1 MKEKE
6 LNNREDSE
14 MNTISIHNHIY
25 IHPKDYYSMK
35 KEVPVWALSETQVY
49 AATDSSVH
57 GLSHLEAAERI
68 KKFGKNEFA
77 KEKRQPA
84 WLIFLLQFRSP
95 LVFILL
101 IAAVIAYFLGEH
113 LDAIVIIS
121 IVILNSGL
129 GFYQEFKAERSLR
142 ELRKYI
148 THHNNIVREGRITQ
162 IDSREIVQGDLV
174 YLQRGDIVPAD
185 IRLLQTVNLTVDE
198 SILTG
203 ESFPV
208 EKTSTIIS
216 AKYALPQELKNIAL
230 AGSTVSSG
238 TGEGIVFA
246 TGNKTFLGKT
256 AHYLAEE
263 ETHGEFH
270 KGILKF
276 SNFLLKVVLI
286 TTILVFAVN
295 AFLDKEIIT
304 SFLFAIA
311 LAVGITPEVLPIIIT
326 VALSNGAQNMAKEKV
341 VTKKLASIEDI
352 GNMDVLC
359 SDKTGTLTEGTM
371 SLSSYVNLQDKKDQ
385 KILLY
390 GVLCNSIKKEKHHAS
405 FENPVDRAIIENPDA
420 KQIAVATKQYHFLQ
434 ENEFDFTRRMMSVL
448 VLAEE
453 TKTLIVKGAAET
465 VLSKC
470 TSIDPKTKIT
480 AALRQELE
488 EKIKRYE
495 QNGLKPIAIAER
507 TSSQSTADKED
518 EKELTLLGFLLFHD
532 PPKKTVKEA
541 LQVLQKQDVQVK
553 IITGD
558 SPEITH
564 HVCREVNLNI
574 IGGRILLGSEL
585 EKMNPATFNA
595 MCNNYNVF
603 ARVSPE
609 QKLKIVKALQE
620 RGHVVGFLGDG
631 INDAPALHQADV
643 GITVNT
649 ASSVAKGT
657 ADIILLHKSLNV
669 LSQGIREGRKTFG
682 NIMKYIFNTISA
694 NFGNMFTIALSSFF
708 LRFTPL
714 LPSQILLAN
723 FLTDFP
729 MLTLSKDRVDEELL
743 HKPRR
748 WNIKFISKFMYLFGA
763 ISSFFDL
770 LFIVPLMLVFKVTPE
785 LFRTAWFTLS
795 ILTELV
801 GTFTIRTRKAFY
813 RSKPSL
819 LFVGMSIFTIAL
831 TVLLIT
837 SRWGNKIFSFV
848 RIPPTILLYCFA
860 VLILYVVAL
869 EIAKRKFYKKVGDK

>member
-1 MKEKE
+1 MKKRGLAHQKE
-6 LNNREDSE
+6 NYAKS
-14 MNTISIHNHIY
+14 
-25 IHPKDYYSMK
+25 PKDI
-35 KEVPVWALSETQVY
+35 PVWALPQAEIY
-49 AATDSSVH
+49 PATDSSAQ
-57 GLSHLEAAERI
+57 GLSHLEAIERI
-68 KKFGKNEFA
+68 KKYGKNEFTQ
-77 KEKRQPA
+77 EKRQPA

-101 IAAVIAYFLGEH
+101 IAAVIAYFLGDH

-121 IVILNSGL
+121 IVVLNAGL
-129 GFYQEFKAERSLR
+129 GFYQEYKAERSLR
-142 ELRKYI
+142 ELRKFI
-148 THHNNIVREGRITQ
+148 THHNNVLRDGHVLTL
-162 IDSREIVQGDLV
+162 DSREIVPGDVV

-185 IRLLQTVNLTVDE
+185 IRLFQVENLSTDE
-198 SILTG
+198 STLTG

-208 EKTSTIIS
+208 EKTSS
-216 AKYALPQELKNIAL
+216 AINPKYSLPQDLKNMAL
-230 AGSTVSSG
+230 AGSTISSG
-238 TGEGIVFA
+238 TGEGIVIT

-256 AHYLAEE
+256 AHYLAEGE
-263 ETHGEFH
+263 SHGEFH

-276 SNFLLKVVLI
+276 SNFLLKIVLI
-286 TTILVFAVN
+286 TTIIVFAVN

-341 VTKKLASIEDI
+341 VIKKLASIEDI
-352 GNMDVLC
+352 GNMDILC
-359 SDKTGTLTEGTM
+359 SDKTGTLTEGKM
-371 SLSSYVNLQDKKDQ
+371 SLSSYVNIQNKKDP

-390 GVLCNSIKKEKHHAS
+390 GLLCNSIKKEKHHYS
-405 FENPVDRAIIENPDA
+405 FENPIDRAIVESPDI
-420 KQIAVATKQYHFLQ
+420 KKIAPEAKQYHLLQ

-448 VLAEE
+448 VLKEK
-453 TKTLIVKGAAET
+453 TKMLIVKGAAET
-465 VLSKC
+465 LLAEC
-470 TSIDPKTKIT
+470 TFIDKKTKIT
-480 AALRQELE
+480 SLLRQELE
-488 EKIKRYE
+488 ERVKKYE
-495 QNGLKPIAIAER
+495 QTGLKPIAIAEKI
-507 TSSQSTADKED
+507 STKDITTKDD
-518 EKELTLLGFLLFHD
+518 EQGLTLLGFLLFHD
-532 PPKKTVKEA
+532 PPKKIVREA
-541 LQVLQKQDVQVK
+541 LHTLQKQDVQVK

-564 HVCREVNLNI
+564 HVCREVNLPI
-574 IGGRILLGSEL
+574 VGERILLGSEL
-585 EKMNPATFNA
+585 EKMNPTMFNA

-620 RGHVVGFLGDG
+620 RGHIVGFLGDG

-694 NFGNMFTIALSSFF
+694 NFGNMFTIAISSFF
-708 LRFTPL
+708 LRFIPL

-748 WNIKFISKFMYLFGA
+748 WNIKFISKFMYLFGI

-770 LFIVPLMLVFKVTPE
+770 LFIVPLILVFKVTPE

-819 LFVGMSIFTIAL
+819 WFVGMSIFTVAL
-831 TVLLIT
+831 TVLIIT

-848 RIPPTILLYCFA
+848 RIPPAILLYCFG
-860 VLILYVVAL
+860 VLTLYVIAL
-869 EIAKRKFYKKVGDK
+869 EIAKRKFYKKVGE